1 MNPYG
6 LSMQVLHKFL
16 DTARTYLDLTRIQAA
31 RPRSERRHDERVQAS
46 GKPLHPAI
54 EYRENAR
61 V

>member
-1 MNPYG
+1 MNPYD
-6 LSMQVLHKFL
+6 LSIHALHKFL
-16 DTARTYLDLTRIQAA
+16 DTARAYLDLTRIQTA